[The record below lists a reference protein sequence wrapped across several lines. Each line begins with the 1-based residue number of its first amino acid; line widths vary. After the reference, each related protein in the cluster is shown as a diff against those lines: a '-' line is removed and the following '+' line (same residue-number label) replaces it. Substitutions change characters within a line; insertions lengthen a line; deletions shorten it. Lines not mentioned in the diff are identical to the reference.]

1 MHLVPLHVPPVPPP
15 VPLRSRGL
23 PPAGVEANRDVDV
36 ATYASALVSE
46 DEKGSLWRHR
56 AYELMIKSCELIGH
70 GTSVDVHKV
79 GLGEGGSLF

>member
-1 MHLVPLHVPPVPPP
+1 M
-15 VPLRSRGL
+15 
-23 PPAGVEANRDVDV
+23 EANRDVDV